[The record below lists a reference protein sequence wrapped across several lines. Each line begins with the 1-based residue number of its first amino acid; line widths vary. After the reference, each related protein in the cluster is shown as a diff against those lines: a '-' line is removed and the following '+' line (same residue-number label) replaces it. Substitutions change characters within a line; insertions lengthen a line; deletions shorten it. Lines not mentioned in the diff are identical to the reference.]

1 MAIMFFDG
9 FDQYASVPVGTEAV
23 PCSTA
28 IGLDN
33 ITTVPTD
40 PSIITPTSSSRYSRI
55 LGDDDRVWRT
65 LNAGG
70 TVSATGA
77 FTYVLAETAGAYN
90 SVSGAARYGVTLDA
104 QAPLTTNKKLVI
116 GFKNK
121 LAWSKPINSS
131 TSHLLAVFSS
141 SSNFTSTTETFGLI
155 LVSGS
160 VYICNVSPGSYGYII
175 NVNWQSV
182 DIRPQLVGGNYLVGP
197 SNFVVGTASTPTAP
211 TVPPIDQL
219 PANTVEIEVTVEGK
233 VTCWINNQYVGAA
246 QFIDP
251 AKVANIRYIKT
262 GLMHQY
268 YGGSG
273 SGTYYYGF
281 NGITDLYLLNG
292 LGTRNTTR
300 LGKVKVVSRSPATDA
315 SVQFQRPDTAT
326 SNAQIAAQNPPL
338 FSPSLTGIKEGD
350 TDLYGSTAF
359 KFTNES
365 IVATSVTTTGYKTDP
380 SGNDIAPVISVSGTK
395 YVGNTNIVPISAS
408 LMKTEQSIYEL
419 NPKTGQPFTKTDLD
433 ATTFGVT
440 VVAPVVVE
448 G

>member
-33 ITTVPTD
+33 ITTVPID

-65 LNAGG
+65 MNAGG
-70 TVSATGA
+70 TSSTGA
-77 FTYVLAETAGAYN
+77 YTYTLAETASSYN
-90 SVSGAARYGVTLDA
+90 SVTGGSRYGITLDA

-121 LAWSKPINSS
+121 LAWSKAINTSS
-131 TSHLLAVFSS
+131 SHLLAVFSS
-141 SSNFTSTTETFGLI
+141 ASNFASLTETFGLI
-155 LVSGS
+155 LASGH
-160 VYICNVSPGSYGYII
+160 VYICNVSNGTYGYII
-175 NVNWQSV
+175 NLNWQSV
-182 DIRPQLVGGNYLVGP
+182 NIQPQLVGGNSLVGP
-197 SNFVVGTASTPTAP
+197 SNFVVGSASSGTAP

-273 SGTYYYGF
+273 SLTHYGF

-419 NPKTGQPFTKTDLD
+419 NPKTGQPFTKSDLD

>member
-1 MAIMFFDG
+1 MAIMYFDG
-9 FDQYASVPVGTEAV
+9 FDQYATVPVGTESA
-23 PCSTA
+23 PCSSVN
-28 IGLDN
+28 GLDN
-33 ITTVPTD
+33 TTSVPTD
-40 PSIITPTSSSRYSRI
+40 PSIITPTSSARYSRI
-55 LGDDDRVWRT
+55 IGDDDRVWRT
-65 LNAGG
+65 INAGG
-70 TVSATGA
+70 TASNTGQYMYSM
-77 FTYVLAETAGAYN
+77 TETGGSYSTLTAGARF
-90 SVSGAARYGVTLDA
+90 GITLDT
-104 QAPLTTNKKLVI
+104 QAPLTTNKKLVV

-121 LAWSKPINSS
+121 LAWQRGVTS
-131 TSHLLAVFSS
+131 TYSHLLAAFSS
-141 SSNFTSTTETFGLI
+141 ASNFSSATETFGLI
-155 LVSGS
+155 LVGQQ
-160 VYICNVSPGSYGYII
+160 VYICNLSHPTYGYII
-175 NVNWQSV
+175 NLSYQQNNIQS
-182 DIRPQLVGGNYLVGP
+182 QLVGGNYLVGP
-197 SNFVVGTASTPTAP
+197 TNFVFGTASGSSVAP
-211 TVPPIDQL
+211 TTPPIDQL
-219 PANTVEIEVTVEGK
+219 AANTVEIEVTVEGK

-246 QFIDP
+246 QFTDP
-251 AKVANIRYIKT
+251 AKVANLRYIKL

-273 SGTYYYGF
+273 SSIHYGF
-281 NGITDLYLLNG
+281 NGITDVYLLNG

-300 LGKVKVVSRSPATDA
+300 LGKVKVVTRSPVTDA

-408 LMKTEQSIYEL
+408 LMKTEQSIYEI